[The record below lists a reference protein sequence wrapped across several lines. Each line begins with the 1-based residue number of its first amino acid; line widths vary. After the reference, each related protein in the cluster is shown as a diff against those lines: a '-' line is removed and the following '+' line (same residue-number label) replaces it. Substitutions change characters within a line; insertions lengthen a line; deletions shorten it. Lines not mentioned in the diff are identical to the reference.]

1 VFSKQFK
8 KGKKCHVTLWLIS
21 LHPPCVI
28 WWHCRGPLECH
39 VLFEWLLM
47 NLKTCLELFESK
59 NVCLRV
65 RLGSN
70 RHLYK
75 YHTRVEGGEGQ
86 DMPKKCHLLFEW
98 PLSCF
103 LNLDYHQWKLI
114 FEIKTSLGNVR
125 PAGHMR
131 PAKHLNVAR
140 ELCLNFSK

>member
-59 NVCLRV
+59 NVCMRV
-65 RLGSN
+65 RLGSI

-75 YHTRVEGGEGQ
+75 YHTRVEGQE
-86 DMPKKCHLLFEW
+86 MPKKCHLLFEW

-103 LNLDYHQWKLI
+103 LNLDYHQRKLI
-114 FEIKTSLGNVR
+114 TIKRIPKCGSSSFMHEPTKSSLKNL
-125 PAGHMR
+125 
-131 PAKHLNVAR
+131 KFLIK
-140 ELCLNFSK
+140 F